1 MGQVSGPA
9 GKYTPATAGPQKI
22 DGLLVTFVTF
32 WLQKYFFQFLAARP
46 VEIVRDF
53 SESDLLR
60 RLKQDDERA
69 FDALFRHYSALVYRF
84 AFSYLKSRPA
94 AEEIVQECFIKIW
107 EKRAQLRDDV
117 PLKGYLF
124 TTAHHAVLNELRRDQ
139 HHLRLNG
146 EVAAAG
152 PSSVAN
158 EAEYQEMEALYQAA
172 LDRLPPKQ
180 REVFVLSRQLGLSYP
195 EIAARQGVSVKTVE
209 AHIMQALKTMRNYF
223 RMHGGGV
230 LGILLTLIIDQK

>member
-1 MGQVSGPA
+1 
-9 GKYTPATAGPQKI
+9 
-22 DGLLVTFVTF
+22 
-32 WLQKYFFQFLAARP
+32 

-107 EKRAQLRDDV
+107 EKRANLRDDV

-139 HHLRLNG
+139 HHLRLHG
-146 EVAAAG
+146 QVAAAAG
-152 PSSVAN
+152 PASVAN

-209 AHIMQALKTMRNYF
+209 AHIMQALKTMRSYF
-223 RMHGGGV
+223 RLHGGV
-230 LGILLTLIIDQK
+230 LGILLTLVLGNR

>member
-1 MGQVSGPA
+1 M
-9 GKYTPATAGPQKI
+9 
-22 DGLLVTFVTF
+22 
-32 WLQKYFFQFLAARP
+32 
-46 VEIVRDF
+46 EIARDF
-53 SESDLLR
+53 SESDYLR

-84 AFSYLKSRPA
+84 AYGYLKSRPA

-139 HHLRLNG
+139 HHLSLHG
-146 EVAAAG
+146 QVAAAAG
-152 PSSVAN
+152 PASVAN
-158 EAEYQEMEALYQAA
+158 EAEYQEMEALYQTA
-172 LDRLPPKQ
+172 LQRLPPKQ
-180 REVFVLSRQLGLSYP
+180 REVFELSRQQGLSYP

-209 AHIMQALKTMRNYF
+209 AHIMQALKTLRTYF
-223 RMHGGGV
+223 RLHGGGV
-230 LGILLTLIIDQK
+230 LSVLLTLALGNR

>member
-1 MGQVSGPA
+1 
-9 GKYTPATAGPQKI
+9 
-22 DGLLVTFVTF
+22 
-32 WLQKYFFQFLAARP
+32 

-139 HHLRLNG
+139 HHLRLHG
-146 EVAAAG
+146 QVAAAAG
-152 PSSVAN
+152 PASVAN
-158 EAEYQEMEALYQAA
+158 EAEYQEMEALYAAA

-195 EIAARQGVSVKTVE
+195 EIAERQGVSVKTVE
-209 AHIMQALKTMRNYF
+209 AHIMQALKTMRSYF
-223 RMHGGGV
+223 KLHGGGV
-230 LGILLTLIIDQK
+230 LGILLTLVLGNK

>member
-1 MGQVSGPA
+1 M
-9 GKYTPATAGPQKI
+9 
-22 DGLLVTFVTF
+22 
-32 WLQKYFFQFLAARP
+32 
-46 VEIVRDF
+46 EIVRDF

-139 HHLRLNG
+139 HHLRLHG
-146 EVAAAG
+146 QVAAAAG
-152 PSSVAN
+152 PASVAN

-195 EIAARQGVSVKTVE
+195 EIAERQGVSVKTVE
-209 AHIMQALKTMRNYF
+209 AHIMQALKTMRSYF
-223 RMHGGGV
+223 RLHGGGV
-230 LGILLTLIIDQK
+230 LGILLTLVLGNK

>member
-1 MGQVSGPA
+1 V
-9 GKYTPATAGPQKI
+9 KI
-22 DGLLVTFVTF
+22 
-32 WLQKYFFQFLAARP
+32 A
-46 VEIVRDF
+46 RDF
-53 SESDLLR
+53 AESDYLR

-107 EKRAQLRDDV
+107 EKRTQLRDDV

-139 HHLRLNG
+139 HHLRLHG
-146 EVAAAG
+146 QVAAAAG
-152 PSSVAN
+152 PASVAN
-158 EAEYQEMEALYQAA
+158 EAEYQEMEALYHAA
-172 LDRLPPKQ
+172 LERLPPRQ
-180 REVFVLSRQLGLSYP
+180 REAFELSRQQGLSYP
-195 EIAARQGVSVKTVE
+195 EIAERQGVSVKTVE
-209 AHIMQALKTMRNYF
+209 AHIMQALKTLRTYF

-230 LGILLTLIIDQK
+230 LGLLLTLALSNH

>member
-1 MGQVSGPA
+1 
-9 GKYTPATAGPQKI
+9 
-22 DGLLVTFVTF
+22 
-32 WLQKYFFQFLAARP
+32 
-46 VEIVRDF
+46 VRDF

-152 PSSVAN
+152 PASVAN
-158 EAEYQEMEALYQAA
+158 EAEYQEMEALYAAA

-223 RMHGGGV
+223 RLHGGGV
-230 LGILLTLIIDQK
+230 LGILLTLIIGQK

>member
-1 MGQVSGPA
+1 
-9 GKYTPATAGPQKI
+9 
-22 DGLLVTFVTF
+22 
-32 WLQKYFFQFLAARP
+32 

-107 EKRAQLRDDV
+107 EKRASLRDDV

-139 HHLRLNG
+139 HHLRLHG
-146 EVAAAG
+146 QVAAAAG
-152 PSSVAN
+152 PASVAN

-195 EIAARQGVSVKTVE
+195 EIAERQGVSVKTVE
-209 AHIMQALKTMRNYF
+209 AHIMQALKTMRSYF
-223 RMHGGGV
+223 RLHGGGV
-230 LGILLTLIIDQK
+230 LGILLTLVLGSK

>member
-1 MGQVSGPA
+1 
-9 GKYTPATAGPQKI
+9 
-22 DGLLVTFVTF
+22 
-32 WLQKYFFQFLAARP
+32 

-152 PSSVAN
+152 PASVAN
-158 EAEYQEMEALYQAA
+158 EAEYQEMEALYAAA

-223 RMHGGGV
+223 RLHGGGV
-230 LGILLTLIIDQK
+230 LGILLTLIIGQK

>member
-1 MGQVSGPA
+1 M
-9 GKYTPATAGPQKI
+9 
-22 DGLLVTFVTF
+22 
-32 WLQKYFFQFLAARP
+32 
-46 VEIVRDF
+46 EIVRDF

-146 EVAAAG
+146 QVVAAAG
-152 PSSVAN
+152 PASVAN
-158 EAEYQEMEALYQAA
+158 EAEYQEMEALYAAA

-180 REVFVLSRQLGLSYP
+180 REVFVLSRQLGLSYV
-195 EIAARQGVSVKTVE
+195 EIAERQGVSVKTVE
-209 AHIMQALKTMRNYF
+209 AHIMQALKTMRSYF
-223 RMHGGGV
+223 RLHGGGV
-230 LGILLTLIIDQK
+230 LGILLTLVLGNR